1 MGPFNKISFLN
12 SPCSYFIK
20 HTTKQQTSRQT
31 KPKQNENLT
40 IVRNI
45 LLERFSTLYNEKN
58 LRHFHQLKDICH
70 TSIEIRQNLTHTS
83 FQVLTKTSTRFKTFS
98 PESRRTQASISLEC
112 RSRLTSCVILAVG
125 TLITSVLKEKKIK

>member
-1 MGPFNKISFLN
+1 MGPFNRISFLN

-31 KPKQNENLT
+31 KPKQSENLT

-45 LLERFSTLYNEKN
+45 LLERFSTLYEKN
-58 LRHFHQLKDICH
+58 LRHFHQLKDSCH
-70 TSIEIRQNLTHTS
+70 TSIEIRQNLTYTS
-83 FQVLTKTSTRFKTFS
+83 FQVLTKTSTRFTTFS

-112 RSRLTSCVILAVG
+112 KSKLTSCVILAVG
-125 TLITSVLKEKKIK
+125 TLITSVLREKKN